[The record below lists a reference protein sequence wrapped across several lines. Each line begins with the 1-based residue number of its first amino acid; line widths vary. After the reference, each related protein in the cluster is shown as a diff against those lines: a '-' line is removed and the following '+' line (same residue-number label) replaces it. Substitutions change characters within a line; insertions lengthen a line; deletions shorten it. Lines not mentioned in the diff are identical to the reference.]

1 MKMAVMGR
9 VFRTALS
16 LALCVQLAAP
26 ALWAQGAADEKKDA
40 AASKKDGD
48 KPEADKAKGDKKGSD
63 KAGKDEAK
71 PGAEGDPATGE
82 GEPERPPG
90 PAPLSETLTG
100 MARAEYE
107 AGRILFND
115 GDYQGARLKFEKS
128 YSISQDARLWWNIA
142 AAEKNLRNYAKVII
156 ALDKYLKDGGEL
168 LTEQDRED
176 AKRLVET
183 VSTFVATVEVSVKPA
198 GATVSVDD
206 IEVGTAPLAEALRLD
221 QGDRVFLVRKAGFLD
236 HKETRRLGGGE
247 SVKFVVSLKPEPTDG
262 RVRILA
268 GAGDS
273 ISIDGR
279 VVGRS
284 SWEGALPA
292 GVHTLS
298 VTSPKKRPYQSEIVV
313 QVGQTSTA
321 RIALEAEVERRDGFW
336 AGPWPWVVGGAVL
349 AAGAGVGAYFA
360 FRPEDEAAPPI
371 VDGTLGNAQ
380 APLLR
385 F

>member
-1 MKMAVMGR
+1 MKMAVMRKTLRSGL
-9 VFRTALS
+9 ALG
-16 LALCVQLAAP
+16 LCVQLAAP
-26 ALWAQGAADEKKDA
+26 ALWAQGTADEKKTA
-40 AASKKDGD
+40 APSKKDGD
-48 KPEADKAKGDKKGSD
+48 KAKADKKDADKAKADKKDGD
-63 KAGKDEAK
+63 KAGDAE
-71 PGAEGDPATGE
+71 GAEVDPET
-82 GEPERPPG
+82 PPG
-90 PAPLSETLTG
+90 PVPLSESLTG

-128 YSISQDARLWWNIA
+128 YGISQDARLWWNIA
-142 AAEKNLRNYAKVII
+142 AAEKNLRNYAKVIT

-168 LTEQDRED
+168 LTEQDREE

-183 VSTFVATVEVSVKPA
+183 VSTFVATVELSVQPA
-198 GATVSVDD
+198 GAIVSVDNV
-206 IEVGTAPLAEALRLD
+206 EVGTAPIAEPLRLD
-221 QGDRVFLVRKAGFLD
+221 QGDRVFVVRKAGFLE
-236 HKETRRLGGGE
+236 HKETRRLGGGDN
-247 SVKFVVSLKPEPTDG
+247 VKLVVSLKPEPTDG

-349 AAGAGVGAYFA
+349 AAGAGVGAYFV